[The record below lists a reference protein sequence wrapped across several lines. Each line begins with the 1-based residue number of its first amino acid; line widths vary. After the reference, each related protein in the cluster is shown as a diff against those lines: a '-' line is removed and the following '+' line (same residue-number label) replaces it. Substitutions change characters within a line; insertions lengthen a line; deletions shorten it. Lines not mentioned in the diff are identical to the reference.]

1 MPPSPSGLPYAMQ
14 RTPVRSGNEWNTLAD
29 GFDQRLEVLERAAGQ
44 HAMTEVEDVARPP
57 RRLFEHLP
65 RAVDHELERAEQ
77 HRRVQV
83 ALHPTFV
90 ADPPPARVEGDAPVQ
105 RDDIGAGACD
115 QLEQPRGGG
124 SEMDPGHPQGTS
136 GLEDASCEWQHALL
150 VVGGRQRTDPAVEDL
165 QRLRARAYLRSE
177 VLAIAVASLSS
188 SSPNAA
194 GSRYMN
200 CFVSV

>member
-77 HRRVQV
+77 HRRVEV
-83 ALHPTFV
+83 
-90 ADPPPARVEGDAPVQ
+90 DAPVE
-105 RDDIGAGACD
+105 RDDIGAGGGD
-115 QLEQPRGGG
+115 QLEQPRG
-124 SEMDPGHPQGTS
+124 
-136 GLEDASCEWQHALL
+136 
-150 VVGGRQRTDPAVEDL
+150 
-165 QRLRARAYLRSE
+165 
-177 VLAIAVASLSS
+177 
-188 SSPNAA
+188 
-194 GSRYMN
+194 
-200 CFVSV
+200 